1 MCQSEH
7 AFTMEFQA
15 GEKDGGVVI
24 GIPGDKDVRQKD
36 NHEIVHKV
44 AHPTVAH
51 LTGGSLRGMQ
61 MAMRVQKSRPLQE
74 GLGQEGRTG
83 GEGFGS
89 EGHQKVS
96 KQTGKGEAGR
106 RESGWA

>member
-1 MCQSEH
+1 M
-7 AFTMEFQA
+7 MEFQA
-15 GEKDGGVVI
+15 REKDGGVVI
-24 GIPGDKDVRQKD
+24 GIPGDKDNQ
-36 NHEIVHKV
+36 EIVHKV

-83 GEGFGS
+83 GGGVWF
-89 EGHQKVS
+89 
-96 KQTGKGEAGR
+96 
-106 RESGWA
+106 